1 MPVAARTAY
10 RGTVPANTVCVV
22 VVVVVVVGG
31 GVSRGSRASHPATIY
46 TYIHTHNTHTYTGGE
61 GVQVIFLSNSS
72 KTR

>member
-22 VVVVVVVGG
+22 VVGE
-31 GVSRGSRASHPATIY
+31 VSRGSRASHPATIY